1 MRYVSHLKR
10 RVGHTLPDRPRPSR
24 YADGFQ
30 EKIIKDAIKP
40 KGILMK
46 NEHRAPWDCIYAKED
61 KSDCKPG
68 KKPRS
73 DQKYFEILCL
83 CLLQAGLN
91 WGLIRKNWQKYREG
105 FLGFDIH
112 RLSKAQTRELF
123 KDTRV
128 IKNRKKVEAIV
139 HNAKEF
145 LWIRREYGSFANF
158 LRSLKQRTDEEL
170 FKLLMKRFKHIGS
183 YTIEYYLHSV
193 GY

>member
-1 MRYVSHLKR
+1 
-10 RVGHTLPDRPRPSR
+10 
-24 YADGFQ
+24 
-30 EKIIKDAIKP
+30 
-40 KGILMK
+40 MK
-46 NEHRAPWDCIYAKED
+46 NEHRAPWDCIYAKEER
-61 KSDCKPG
+61 SHCKPG
-68 KKPRS
+68 KRPRS

-91 WGLIRKNWQKYREG
+91 WGLMRKHWKKYREG
-105 FLGFDIH
+105 FFNFDIY
-112 RLSKAQTRELF
+112 RLSKAQTRELL

-145 LWIRREYGSFANF
+145 RMIRREYGSFANF